1 MGALRSKDDGT
12 ASDDVWPL
20 HRAEE
25 VDEERVEEDG
35 QEDEDED
42 RSVDAHRNPARREGR
57 KAQKERQCK
66 YPHVEGQKAY
76 EQPGDEGEELRDS
89 VEPVDPAVAGE
100 VLDVELE
107 LFAGDPA

>member
-1 MGALRSKDDGT
+1 MKNKKNSQNSMTQSQALLALLTAQGLLGDD
-12 ASDDVWPL
+12 SIP
-20 HRAEE
+20 
-25 VDEERVEEDG
+25 DEER
-35 QEDEDED
+35 
-42 RSVDAHRNPARREGR
+42 R
-57 KAQKERQCK
+57 KAQQESHCK
-66 YPHVEGQKAY
+66 YPHVEGQEAY